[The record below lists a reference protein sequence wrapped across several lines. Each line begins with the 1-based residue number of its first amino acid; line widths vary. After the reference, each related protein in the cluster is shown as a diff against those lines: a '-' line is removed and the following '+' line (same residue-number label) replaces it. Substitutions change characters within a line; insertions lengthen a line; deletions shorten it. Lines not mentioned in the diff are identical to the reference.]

1 MSNLVR
7 NPDDRFSRVM
17 THIMPPTIVVLKALV
32 FADGGPKNMVTSF
45 CGSFLGVILPL
56 VVTGYIYYALCVGVN
71 LICSILPGH
80 LLISPHLYLK

>member
-7 NPDDRFSRVM
+7 NPEDRFLPVLAQ
-17 THIMPPTIVVLKALV
+17 TMPPTIVVLKALV

-45 CGSFLGVILPL
+45 CGSFLGAISPL
-56 VVTGYIYYALCVGVN
+56 VKTGYIYYALCVGVD

-80 LLISPHLYLK
+80 LLILPHLYLK